1 MTRAGWVCLLVT
13 LGVGIGALNTGNNL
27 LYLVLGLLL
36 SAIVAS
42 GILSEQSL
50 RHLEVRRLGTDAAF
64 AKEPF
69 AFRWAISRPKGFS
82 FALTLSED
90 DVALEGEGQLAYLPP
105 GSEQIVRAQLR
116 AARRGPLPLKGVRI
130 STTYPFG
137 LFIKGRVIPQ
147 RDTLLVYP
155 ARMAVVESLQLAA
168 RPRPIGEASNPR
180 QGGGN
185 GDLLDLRE
193 LKPGEDSRRIHW
205 VKSAGAGKLLRAVRE
220 REERDTF
227 TLRIERD
234 LPAERLDARCA
245 EVASLA
251 ERLLQRGYDVGLEA
265 DGQHLRPGRGAIHQ
279 RRILD
284 ALAWTGFLQRAR

>member
-1 MTRAGWVCLLVT
+1 M
-13 LGVGIGALNTGNNL
+13 GVGVGALNTGNNL

-36 SAIVAS
+36 SGIVVS

-50 RHLEVRRLGTDAAF
+50 KHVEVRRLGTDAAF

-69 AFRWAISRPKGFS
+69 AFRWAISRPRGSS

-90 DVALEGEGQLAYLPP
+90 GVPLEGEGHLGHLPP
-105 GSEQIVRAQLR
+105 GTELIVRGRLR
-116 AARRGPLPLKGVRI
+116 AARRGPVALTGIRI

-137 LFIKGRVIPQ
+137 LFIKGRVISQ
-147 RDTLLVYP
+147 ADTLLVYP
-155 ARMAVVESLQLAA
+155 ARIPASHSLQLPAQQ
-168 RPRPIGEASNPR
+168 RPMGEASNPR

-205 VKSAGAGKLLRAVRE
+205 LKSAGAGKLLRAVRE
-220 REERDTF
+220 REEMDTF
-227 TLRIERD
+227 MLRIEEG
-234 LPAERLDARCA
+234 LPSDRLDERCA
-245 EVASLA
+245 EVAALA
-251 ERLLQRGYDVGLEA
+251 EQLLQRGCEVGLEA

-279 RRILD
+279 RRILE
-284 ALAWTGFLQRAR
+284 ALAWTGFLPKSV